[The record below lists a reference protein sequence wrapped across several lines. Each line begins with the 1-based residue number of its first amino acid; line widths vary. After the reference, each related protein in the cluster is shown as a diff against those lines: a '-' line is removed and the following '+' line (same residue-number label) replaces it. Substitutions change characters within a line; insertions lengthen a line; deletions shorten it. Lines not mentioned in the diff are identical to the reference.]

1 MRFRTLIVFLMGAMV
16 SMKHLSVLYLYTRAK
31 VIGYYLELSTL
42 FVNTIVVGDAGRGR
56 V

>member
-1 MRFRTLIVFLMGAMV
+1 MGATV
-16 SMKHLSVLYLYTRAK
+16 SMKHLSLLYLYTREK

-42 FVNTIVVGDAGRGR
+42 FVNIIVVGDAGSGK